1 MHRFFTPAQ
10 RTASTLKRLETQLR
24 NWQDDPNSPRG
35 DVDKMLLVVNE
46 LRDWVQGHVLGDLE
60 RAEQSLQNKRNVNN
74 PKNPPQTN

>member
-24 NWQDDPNSPRG
+24 NWQDDPNSPRS
-35 DVDKMLLVVNE
+35 DVDKMLLVVDE
-46 LRDWVQGHVLGDLE
+46 LRGWVQGHVLSDLE
-60 RAEQSLQNKRNVNN
+60 RAEQALQNQKNTPS